1 MAPGRTLVSLLALAS
16 AAFAAP
22 TVVIDEPTVKVNLAR
37 HNVNLEKGGYDVLAH
52 DRARLANFKEKAA
65 AKASLTERTASA
77 AATNAV
83 TYYSLAVEVGS
94 PATTY
99 DLIVDTGSSNTWV
112 GATTKYKATST
123 STDTREKVSVS
134 YGSGSFSGTEY
145 TDTVS
150 LGTGLTITK
159 QSIGVASRSEGFT
172 GTDGI
177 VGIGPTILTEDT
189 VSGVTEVPTVTDNL
203 YTQGIITEKVVGIYF
218 QPPSGTSEAQV
229 NGELTFGGVDTTKAT
244 SAITYTPIT
253 TTEPASY
260 YWGID
265 QSITLGGETIMTTT
279 AGIVDTGTTL
289 LYLPE
294 NTYDS
299 YVSATGAT
307 LDENTGLLTVGSE
320 SDLQSLY
327 FTIGGTEFELTAN
340 AQIWPRDLNTLI
352 GGEANS
358 IYLVVAS
365 TGEDEGSGLDFI
377 NGYVFLERFYSVF
390 DSTNNQVGFATTSY
404 TDATTN

>member
-1 MAPGRTLVSLLALAS
+1 MAPGLTLVSLLALAS

-22 TVVIDEPTVKVNLAR
+22 TVVIDAPQVKVPLAR
-37 HNVNLEKGGYDVLAH
+37 HNTERGRGGYNVLEH

-65 AKASLTERTASA
+65 AKGSLTERAVSA

-94 PATTY
+94 PATTF

-123 STDTREKVSVS
+123 STDTGDKVSVT

-150 LGTGLTITK
+150 LGSGLTITA
-159 QSIGVASRSEGFT
+159 QSIGVAKKSSGFE

-177 VGIGPTILTEDT
+177 VGIGPTDLTEDT

-218 QPPSGTSEAQV
+218 QPPSGTSEEQV
-229 NGELTFGGVDTTKAT
+229 NGELTFGGVDDTKTT
-244 SAITYTPIT
+244 SSITYTPLT

-265 QSITLGGETIMTTT
+265 QSITMGGETIMTTT

-294 NTYDS
+294 NTYNS

-307 LDENTGLLTVGSE
+307 VDENTGLLTVGSE
-320 SDLQSLY
+320 SDLESLY

-352 GGEANS
+352 GGNADD

-365 TGEDEGSGLDFI
+365 TGDDEGTGLDFI